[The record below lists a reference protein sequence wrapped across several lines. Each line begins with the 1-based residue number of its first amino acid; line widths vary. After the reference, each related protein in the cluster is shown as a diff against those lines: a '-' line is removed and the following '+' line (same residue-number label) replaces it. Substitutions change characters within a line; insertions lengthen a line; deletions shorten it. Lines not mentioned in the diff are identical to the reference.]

1 MYKPTFSPKN
11 KLEESLVSLMNGEI
25 DMASFLKIFLSEDVY
40 IASAREGDGQGLGI
54 EPLLFQRESEL
65 QLAVFTA
72 SENMEAFK
80 ERAPV
85 CLKLK
90 GNQLIGK
97 LSENYGLVLNPSL
110 TAGFELPHSGILAIR
125 QDFKDYF

>member
-1 MYKPTFSPKN
+1 MYKPTFFPKN

-25 DMASFLKIFLSEDVY
+25 DMASFLQVFFLEDVY
-40 IASAREGDGQGLGI
+40 IASASEGEGQGFGI
-54 EPLLFQRESEL
+54 EPLFFQKEDEL

-72 SENMEAFK
+72 SKNMEAFK
-80 ERAPV
+80 EKAPF

-90 GNQLIGK
+90 GSQLIGK

-110 TAGFELPHSGILAIR
+110 TAGFELPHSGVLAIR
-125 QDFKDYF
+125 EDFKDYL